1 MRIIASILAVTA
13 CLAMAVPAFAG
24 GGCGAAC
31 GDPCIGT
38 PSCCGVCGCQAK
50 CRKVCCQIICDYKE
64 VEKKVWCC
72 KCEDYCL
79 PVPCLGGCCNS
90 CDSGC
95 GTGCGGCDVD
105 CESSCSKSCGSIFG
119 KWCLPVTCGIPRVKK
134 KLMLQTIKYKV
145 PVYKCETR
153 YLCGGCEA
161 AADVVA
167 PEKGAPAPKATPAP
181 APKAAP
187 LPPAPKQAAMPLLP
201 RF

>member
-24 GGCGAAC
+24 GGCGAPC

-38 PSCCGVCGCQAK
+38 PSCCGGCGCQAK
-50 CRKVCCQIICDYKE
+50 CREVCCQIICDYEE
-64 VEKKVWCC
+64 VEKKIWSCEC
-72 KCEDYCL
+72 KDYCL

-90 CDSGC
+90 GCGDACGGGCDTGCGSGC
-95 GTGCGGCDVD
+95 G
-105 CESSCSKSCGSIFG
+105 SSCKSLSSLFKC
-119 KWCLPVTCGIPRVKK
+119 CLPVTCGIPRVTKELK
-134 KLMLQTIKYKV
+134 VRVITCKV
-145 PVYKCETR
+145 PVYKCETM

-161 AADVVA
+161 EADIVA
-167 PEKGAPAPKATPAP
+167 PEEAAPSPAP

-187 LPPAPKQAAMPLLP
+187 LPPAPKQAAMPILP

>member
-24 GGCGAAC
+24 GGSGAAC

-38 PSCCGVCGCQAK
+38 PSNCGGCGCQAK
-50 CRKVCCQIICDYKE
+50 CRKVCCQIICDYEE
-64 VEKKVWCC
+64 VEKKIWSCE
-72 KCEDYCL
+72 CEDYCL
-79 PVPCLGGCCNS
+79 PVPCL
-90 CDSGC
+90 SG
-95 GTGCGGCDVD
+95 
-105 CESSCSKSCGSIFG
+105 CSKSCGSGDCGGCDADCGSSCSKSSGSLLG

-134 KLMLQTIKYKV
+134 KLMLRTIKCKV

-161 AADVVA
+161 NAEVVA
-167 PEKGAPAPKATPAP
+167 PQEATPAPKAAPAPKV
-181 APKAAP
+181 AP
-187 LPPAPKQAAMPLLP
+187 LPPAPKQAAMPILP

>member
-38 PSCCGVCGCQAK
+38 PSCCGGCGCHAQCK
-50 CRKVCCQIICDYKE
+50 KVCCQIICDYKE
-64 VEKKVWCC
+64 VEKKIWSCE
-72 KCEDYCL
+72 CEDYCL
-79 PVPCLGGCCNS
+79 PIPCLGGCCDS
-90 CDSGC
+90 CQSGC
-95 GTGCGGCDVD
+95 GSDCEACDVGCGT
-105 CESSCSKSCGSIFG
+105 SCKKSCGNPF
-119 KWCLPVTCGIPRVKK
+119 KCCPPVTCGVPRVKK
-134 KLMLQTIKYKV
+134 NLMLRTIKCKV

-161 AADVVA
+161 SADVVA
-167 PEKGAPAPKATPAP
+167 PQQEAAPAPAPAP

-187 LPPAPKQAAMPLLP
+187 LPPAPKQAAIPIMPQ
-201 RF
+201 F